1 MIAPI
6 RTDAIAPTGSVPSL
20 PGGAVI
26 PVPVADEAMSLMAGS
41 IGAPPPRLPGP
52 GDQDAQ
58 ARRPNDAGLAR
69 ALRDETA

>member
-6 RTDAIAPTGSVPSL
+6 RTDAIALTGSAPSL
-20 PGGAVI
+20 PDGAVI
-26 PVPVADEAMSLMAGS
+26 PVPVAGEAMSLTVGS

-52 GDQDAQ
+52 RGQGAQ
-58 ARRPNDAGLAR
+58 ARRLNDAGL